1 MHGAIMENSV
11 EINNDCCPGFCH
23 QTTPCNPRISPFY
36 KTARQEKA
44 MRILVA
50 ITGAS
55 GIIYGTRLVQAL
67 RASKHDASVVI
78 SDGAKKVA
86 KEEGAKL
93 PAADYAENDFSAPFA
108 SGSNAADAL
117 IICPCS
123 LKTLGE
129 VANGVGNSLITRA
142 AEVCLKERKKLVLVV
157 RETPY
162 SLIAIKNMELVT
174 LAGAVV
180 LPASPGFYHHPET
193 VLDLV
198 DYVVGKALDA
208 IGIENKLFKRW
219 GK

>member
-1 MHGAIMENSV
+1 
-11 EINNDCCPGFCH
+11 
-23 QTTPCNPRISPFY
+23 
-36 KTARQEKA
+36 

-55 GIIYGTRLVQAL
+55 GIIYGTRLVEAL
-67 RASKHDASVVI
+67 RASKQNVSVVI
-78 SDGAKKVA
+78 SNGAKKVA
-86 KEEGAKL
+86 ADEGAKL
-93 PAADYAENDFSAPFA
+93 PRADYEASDFSASFA

-129 VANGVGNSLITRA
+129 IANGVGNSLITRA

-174 LAGAVV
+174 LAGGII
-180 LPASPGFYHHPET
+180 LPASPAFYHKPRT
-193 VLDLV
+193 ISDMV
-198 DYVVGKALDA
+198 DFIVGKTLDA
-208 IGIENKLFKRW
+208 SGIPNKLFKRW